1 MGASSS
7 KKKEEEKIP
16 LIPKKT
22 NKEKNNNKYFPDI
35 LRIHSDLNTI
45 ELKTEINNEINLDIK
60 YFLDKF
66 KPDNDYS
73 CHLCNRKNEN
83 KMYYC
88 NQCNLNNKYICEN
101 CLYDENKHSKEHLNS
116 CIIFYKSINI
126 CSTHNKEANI
136 ICKDCEK
143 NVCSKCFDEFYKWH
157 EKLDNENSDIKKAK
171 NEIIKKNE
179 QLNKFIEFY
188 YMLYKVIEG
197 HPDGKIFKDNIINIS
212 KWIKKEKKINNI
224 NQELDND
231 LIEKYLEDKNIKS
244 KNINRTNYLCF
255 DLNCDC
261 IPEILGINSS
271 SGKILLK
278 CNDNHKKE
286 LDIIEYMEILEQKK
300 DNNPKNNN
308 EKSDNKVDYDITIL
322 KLKIED
328 IIYNIKV
335 NNLILSIQENYPKNY
350 YYIQNIIN
358 IAEYI
363 EEENNKLNDLE
374 DIDNEKKKEQKE
386 KEALNSLKEKYKI
399 FLENHYKQK
408 DLKLKLKGPKDKS
421 KYKWLKDEGF
431 KLISQIRFTDLIE
444 INFANNEIE
453 DITPINN
460 MFMPHLEI
468 INLSY
473 NKIKNITPLTKLY
486 SKKLSFILLENNLIE
501 DLGPFLDSNFPSLK
515 ILKVINNNSAF
526 EKNNFK
532 SVLKKFEDIIIC
544 QLKWNDFSKRYKLDN
559 NKINEE
565 NFKKSNKLDLSSRGC
580 GDIILNDLFP
590 LINSHIRIIYLILDN
605 NRLNDVS
612 LLDKMPLYYLEN
624 LDLSLN
630 LITSIKFLKKLFI
643 VSRNLKILYLQDNK
657 INDITPF
664 LNDERKIA
672 IKLEILTLKNNCLN
686 LTEKETLDV
695 FNKLF
700 KIEGLTLDYQKDD
713 LNL

>member
-16 LIPKKT
+16 LIQKEA
-22 NKEKNNNKYFPDI
+22 NKEKNNNEYFPDT

-73 CHLCNRKNEN
+73 CHLCNKKNEN

-88 NQCNLNNKYICEN
+88 NQCHLNNKYICEN

-126 CSTHNKEANI
+126 CSTHNKKANI

-143 NVCSKCFDEFYKWH
+143 NVCSKCFDKFHKRH

-197 HPDGKIFKDNIINIS
+197 HPDGKIFKDNIINIA

-244 KNINRTNYLCF
+244 KNINRTNYLCLDF
-255 DLNCDC
+255 NCDC

-308 EKSDNKVDYDITIL
+308 EKSDNKVDNEITIL
-322 KLKIED
+322 KMKIED
-328 IIYNIKV
+328 IIYNIKL

-399 FLENHYKQK
+399 FLENYYNQK
-408 DLKLKLKGPKDKS
+408 DLRLKLKGPKDKS

-532 SVLKKFEDIIIC
+532 SVLKKFEDIMIY

-565 NFKKSNKLDLSSRGC
+565 NF
-580 GDIILNDLFP
+580 
-590 LINSHIRIIYLILDN
+590 
-605 NRLNDVS
+605 
-612 LLDKMPLYYLEN
+612 LEYN
-624 LDLSLN
+624 FVN
-630 LITSIKFLKKLFI
+630 GVI
-643 VSRNLKILYLQDNK
+643 
-657 INDITPF
+657 F
-664 LNDERKIA
+664 LN
-672 IKLEILTLKNNCLN
+672 IL
-686 LTEKETLDV
+686 
-695 FNKLF
+695 F
-700 KIEGLTLDYQKDD
+700 
-713 LNL
+713 

>member
-1 MGASSS
+1 M
-7 KKKEEEKIP
+7 
-16 LIPKKT
+16 
-22 NKEKNNNKYFPDI
+22 
-35 LRIHSDLNTI
+35 
-45 ELKTEINNEINLDIK
+45 
-60 YFLDKF
+60 
-66 KPDNDYS
+66 
-73 CHLCNRKNEN
+73 
-83 KMYYC
+83 
-88 NQCNLNNKYICEN
+88 
-101 CLYDENKHSKEHLNS
+101 
-116 CIIFYKSINI
+116 
-126 CSTHNKEANI
+126 
-136 ICKDCEK
+136 
-143 NVCSKCFDEFYKWH
+143 
-157 EKLDNENSDIKKAK
+157 
-171 NEIIKKNE
+171 
-179 QLNKFIEFY
+179 
-188 YMLYKVIEG
+188 
-197 HPDGKIFKDNIINIS
+197 
-212 KWIKKEKKINNI
+212 
-224 NQELDND
+224 
-231 LIEKYLEDKNIKS
+231 IEKYLEDKNIKL
-244 KNINRTNYLCF
+244 KNINRTNYLCL

-328 IIYNIKV
+328 IIYNIKL

-386 KEALNSLKEKYKI
+386 KEALNSLKEKYEI
-399 FLENHYKQK
+399 LLENYYNQK
-408 DLKLKLKGPKDKS
+408 DLRLKLKGPKDKS

-532 SVLKKFEDIIIC
+532 SVLKKFEDIIIY

-565 NFKKSNKLDLSSRGC
+565 NFKKANKLDLSSRGC

-612 LLDKMPLYYLEN
+612 LLGKMPLYYLEY

-686 LTEKETLDV
+686 LEEKATLDV

-700 KIEGLTLDYQKDD
+700 KIEGLILDYQKDD